1 MEPTPKTGILAIGLV
16 GLLAV
21 GVGRI
26 EADFCEDFGH
36 ISAAASAGFR
46 DLRGEQISS
55 HIDPVNDLRVVWQC
69 LQGLPGADRC
79 EIEWLRQTYTYQ
91 VLWLAANLEEH
102 ERVFEAV
109 EELVIGCGAM
119 VKKASKSGQSIWFI
133 VEGQEDL
140 DIVLAYNTNRV
151 RISISVIGFPNPGL
165 Q

>member
-1 MEPTPKTGILAIGLV
+1 MERPAKPGIVALGLV
-16 GLLAV
+16 GLLVV
-21 GVGRI
+21 GVGQVG
-26 EADFCEDFGH
+26 ADFCKDFGH
-36 ISAAASAGFR
+36 ISAAASVGFR

-55 HIDPVNDLRVVWQC
+55 HIDPVNDLRVVWHC
-69 LQGLPGADRC
+69 LQGLPGANRC

-91 VLWLAANLEEH
+91 VLWLEANLEEH
-102 ERVFEAV
+102 EKVFEAV
-109 EELVIGCGAM
+109 EELLIGCGAK

-151 RISISVIGFPNPGL
+151 RLSFSVIGFPNPGL

>member
-1 MEPTPKTGILAIGLV
+1 MEPTPKTGILALGLV
-16 GLLAV
+16 GFLAV
-21 GVGRI
+21 GVGQI
-26 EADFCEDFGH
+26 EADFCEDFGNV
-36 ISAAASAGFR
+36 SAAASAGFE
-46 DLRGEQISS
+46 DLRGEQISN

-69 LQGLPGADRC
+69 LEGLPGANRC

-91 VLWLAANLEEH
+91 VLWLEANLEEH
-102 ERVFEAV
+102 EKVFEAV
-109 EELVIGCGAM
+109 EELVIGCGAK

-151 RISISVIGFPNPGL
+151 RLSFSVIGFPNPGL